1 MLDGRGRQKN
11 AGRPDSPK
19 RVDKKVREKRNPES
33 CWAGAGGESGSGH
46 GDSKIYFIIDASSD
60 IYRLPSMMIPTNH

>member
-1 MLDGRGRQKN
+1 MLDRRGRQKN

-33 CWAGAGGESGSGH
+33 CWAGAGGSQGVAMVTAKSISLLTH
-46 GDSKIYFIIDASSD
+46 HRIFIDF
-60 IYRLPSMMIPTNH
+60 LL